1 MILKIDYETEKKVII
16 FDLDGTLAPS
26 RGVVDNE
33 MVDLLR
39 KLIRH
44 YKVAVISGGSIEQY
58 QKQFLPYLQLPEE
71 LQSNLML
78 LPTSGSSLYYCDG
91 DELVEV
97 YSKKFSPE
105 QSKLVKE
112 ALELI
117 LNQNSLPKQ
126 TEYGSTIQ
134 DRGTQITYSALGH
147 SAPLS
152 EKSAWD
158 PDQQKRRQ
166 LSQELSKLLPD
177 FDILIGG
184 TTSIDITLKGI
195 NKAYGVRQLSDFL
208 KIPISAMI
216 FVGDS
221 LFEGGNDDSVR
232 ETGID
237 CIKVDTVEDTKEVIR
252 QLLEIKQ

>member
-71 LQSNLML
+71 LQSNLIL

-112 ALELI
+112 ALESI
-117 LNQNSLPKQ
+117 LNQNSLPK
-126 TEYGSTIQ
+126 
-134 DRGTQITYSALGH
+134 
-147 SAPLS
+147 
-152 EKSAWD
+152 
-158 PDQQKRRQ
+158 
-166 LSQELSKLLPD
+166 
-177 FDILIGG
+177 
-184 TTSIDITLKGI
+184 
-195 NKAYGVRQLSDFL
+195 
-208 KIPISAMI
+208 
-216 FVGDS
+216 
-221 LFEGGNDDSVR
+221 
-232 ETGID
+232 
-237 CIKVDTVEDTKEVIR
+237 
-252 QLLEIKQ
+252 